1 MSYKVIQ
8 CQIAQDSLIY
18 DYCDSNAQKA
28 KLLYNAALFRI
39 RQIFTGWDKDSRT
52 DNEKEV
58 FAEVDLLQQT
68 YPSVK
73 VKKVISYGHLEKLMR
88 VTHNP
93 DFFAG
98 LPMQTAQAVVK
109 HAGTDFSNWLKSL
122 KAYKQDPS
130 KFLGKPQMPHYQ
142 KRNSITFGITN
153 QDAVLYPADHGVNLK
168 LPGRKE
174 RLYLSNIEADSV
186 LKEVK
191 IKPYYGRYILCLTL
205 ESENFAA
212 DNTDMPNIC
221 AIDFGVSNFAA
232 VVCNDGS
239 SMLYKGGAVLSECQW
254 FHKKRAKA
262 VSIITKGHEHMHAS
276 SRYLSAL
283 SRHHADFIKDQ
294 CHKISRSIINY
305 CMEHHAGTLVLGE
318 NKRWKQDCDMGSQN
332 NQNFVS
338 MPTAYRAAQTDDYL
352 QSI

>member
-142 KRNSITFGITN
+142 KRKIITFGITN

-174 RLYLSNIEADSV
+174 RLYLSNVEADSV

-212 DNTDMPNIC
+212 D
-221 AIDFGVSNFAA
+221 
-232 VVCNDGS
+232 
-239 SMLYKGGAVLSECQW
+239 YKCQ
-254 FHKKRAKA
+254 
-262 VSIITKGHEHMHAS
+262 
-276 SRYLSAL
+276 Y
-283 SRHHADFIKDQ
+283 
-294 CHKISRSIINY
+294 
-305 CMEHHAGTLVLGE
+305 
-318 NKRWKQDCDMGSQN
+318 
-332 NQNFVS
+332 
-338 MPTAYRAAQTDDYL
+338 
-352 QSI
+352 

>member
-8 CQIAQDSLIY
+8 CQIAQGSLIY

-58 FAEVDLLQQT
+58 FAEVALLQQT

-142 KRNSITFGITN
+142 KRKVITFGITN

-168 LPGRKE
+168 LPGKGTP
-174 RLYLSNIEADSV
+174 LSF
-186 LKEVK
+186 K
-191 IKPYYGRYILCLTL
+191 C
-205 ESENFAA
+205 
-212 DNTDMPNIC
+212 
-221 AIDFGVSNFAA
+221 
-232 VVCNDGS
+232 
-239 SMLYKGGAVLSECQW
+239 
-254 FHKKRAKA
+254 
-262 VSIITKGHEHMHAS
+262 
-276 SRYLSAL
+276 
-283 SRHHADFIKDQ
+283 
-294 CHKISRSIINY
+294 RS
-305 CMEHHAGTLVLGE
+305 GFRPQRG
-318 NKRWKQDCDMGSQN
+318 
-332 NQNFVS
+332 
-338 MPTAYRAAQTDDYL
+338 
-352 QSI
+352 